1 MWWWSSRKWRLTIL
15 LWLTEVCHIHIG
27 KENRSQTKGDE
38 GQRQI
43 KFQELKKW
51 LLILLLDALRLPTT
65 PSGERNFNVQL
76 IVEVEGVLSIHQ
88 NSCHMSPPLW
98 TLLKKPSLLVCHK
111 KKLRHTGF
119 CSSNNIN
126 DGWCYLCN
134 SNAIRKI
141 IGNDKNISTCSLS
154 PHPSNWFPSK
164 SFPRMFSHPQ
174 IFFPPA

>member
-1 MWWWSSRKWRLTIL
+1 MVFQKMTAYHLTVIDRSLPHTHRKRKTVHKQRWMKGKGKLSSK
-15 LWLTEVCHIHIG
+15 
-27 KENRSQTKGDE
+27 NS
-38 GQRQI
+38 
-43 KFQELKKW
+43 KW

-88 NSCHMSPPLW
+88 NNCHMSPPLW